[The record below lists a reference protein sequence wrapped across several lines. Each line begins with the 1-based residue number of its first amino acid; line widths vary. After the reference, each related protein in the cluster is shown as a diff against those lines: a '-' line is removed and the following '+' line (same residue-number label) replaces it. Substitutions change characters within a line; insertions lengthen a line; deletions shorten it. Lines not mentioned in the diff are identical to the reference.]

1 MMEITANCVVSI
13 RYIMK
18 SDKDEVLEN
27 TLQGEPVSYL
37 HGGTGILT
45 ILQQQLEGL
54 KMGDKKTVHL
64 QAEAG
69 LTDHSFIFE
78 VVVDDVRAASKEEM
92 LLGYPVQLPIV
103 ICEADC
109 DCYMPVHQ
117 HKNVR

>member
-1 MMEITANCVVSI
+1 MEVSANYVVSI

-18 SDKDEVLEN
+18 NEEGEVLEN
-27 TLQGEPVSYL
+27 TLQGEPVAYL
-37 HGGTGILT
+37 HGGAGILE

-54 KMGDKKTVHL
+54 KMGDKKIVHL
-64 QAEAG
+64 HAEAG